1 MRLPATLVSAL
12 LLAAMAAGCGGSSK
26 QATPTTGAALATSIA
41 TLKPAPVP
49 SAVTGTPP
57 ARGAQTEVTGIVG
70 NVNTR
75 ANTILIERRSGA
87 PVTTISVVPA
97 TVIEQAGGRRITLA
111 QIRPSDR
118 IIATGALD
126 DRGETLIATRITVSQ
141 VVPGSG
147 SEG

>member
-1 MRLPATLVSAL
+1 MRQAATLLSAL
-12 LLAAMAAGCGGSSK
+12 LLAAIAVGCGGTSK
-26 QATPTTGAALATSIA
+26 RATPTTGVAVATPIA
-41 TLKPAPVP
+41 TLKPAPVA
-49 SAVTGTPP
+49 STAASTPP
-57 ARGAQTEVTGIVG
+57 ARGAETEVTGIVG

-75 ANTILIERRSGA
+75 ANTILIDRRSGA
-87 PVTTISVVPA
+87 PVTTISVVPT

-111 QIRPSDR
+111 QVRPSDR

-126 DRGETLIATRITVSQ
+126 ERGETLIATRITVSQ